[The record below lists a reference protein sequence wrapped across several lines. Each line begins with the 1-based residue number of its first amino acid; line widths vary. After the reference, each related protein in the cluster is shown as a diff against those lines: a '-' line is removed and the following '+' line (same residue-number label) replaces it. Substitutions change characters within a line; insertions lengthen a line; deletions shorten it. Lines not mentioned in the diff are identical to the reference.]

1 MDIMTEKEAQKQV
14 ITASQVEHVALLA
27 RLELKEAK
35 KDIYV
40 NQLNDI
46 LAYMQMLNELDTENV
61 TPTAHVLP
69 LCNVFRQD
77 EVGQHIPVEKVL
89 ANAPEKEEQFFKVPR
104 IV

>member
-1 MDIMTEKEAQKQV
+1 MDTMTTKETKKQV
-14 ITASQVEHVALLA
+14 ITTSQVEHVALLA
-27 RLELKEAK
+27 RLELNEAE

-40 NQLNDI
+40 NQLNNI

-77 EVGQHIPVEKVL
+77 EAGRHMPVEKVL